1 MSRRRPERRPLLSL
15 HLPSRAFVLCSFR
28 STDGQRETK
37 PFYKSV
43 RPLQVFIK
51 VKFNC
56 RSTNLPFF
64 RVIIFRHF
72 IRLLFLSLEPKV
84 ALHGKHKKVVVSRFP
99 ASDVDVDSLASLL
112 RRDIEQ
118 QRWCVSSDDI
128 IIVFELE
135 KIISSKSVLFRA
147 PTKRL

>member
-1 MSRRRPERRPLLSL
+1 MILI
-15 HLPSRAFVLCSFR
+15 PSG
-28 STDGQRETK
+28 DGQRETE